1 MERIVRTGVSFF
13 KNCYVP
19 HLLFTLLFCLAS
31 GGLMSFRNLDERQ
44 AAQVMEMYV
53 AFAGILLLTPLF
65 LPEGKRE
72 IWQLEKSKE
81 MPMWQLYLPRVLTA
95 LAVMA
100 ALVSIFPFI
109 MKQGGCTFDYGKLWI
124 GAFVEMLF
132 LGSIGFAV
140 SAVTNQT
147 VLGYMMAV
155 IYYAVNMGGGKYLG
169 KFALFQM
176 MKGSYGFMVPMA
188 VFACILMVG
197 SVLLR
202 ER

>member
-1 MERIVRTGVSFF
+1 
-13 KNCYVP
+13 
-19 HLLFTLLFCLAS
+19 
-31 GGLMSFRNLDERQ
+31 
-44 AAQVMEMYV
+44 
-53 AFAGILLLTPLF
+53 
-65 LPEGKRE
+65 
-72 IWQLEKSKE
+72 
-81 MPMWQLYLPRVLTA
+81 
-95 LAVMA
+95 
-100 ALVSIFPFI
+100 
-109 MKQGGCTFDYGKLWI
+109 
-124 GAFVEMLF
+124 MLF

-147 VLGYMMAV
+147 VLGYMLAV

-188 VFACILMVG
+188 VFACVLMVG

>member
-1 MERIVRTGVSFF
+1 MERIVRAGVSFL
-13 KNCYVP
+13 KSSYIP
-19 HLLFTLLFCLAS
+19 HLLFTFLFCLAS
-31 GGLMSFRNLDERQ
+31 GGLMSFRNLDEGQ

-53 AFAGILLLTPLF
+53 TFAGILLLTPLV
-65 LPEGKRE
+65 LPEGNRE

-95 LAVMA
+95 LVVMA
-100 ALVSIFPFI
+100 ALVSIFPLI
-109 MKQGGCTFDYGKLWI
+109 MKQGGGTFDYGRLWL

-140 SAVTNQT
+140 SAITNQT
-147 VLGYMMAV
+147 VLGYMLAV

-176 MKGSYGFMVPMA
+176 MKGSYGFIVPMA
-188 VFACILMVG
+188 VSACVLMVG